1 MGIEHIRKAYKELVR
16 RRHRFWLSLS
26 ERGQKTFILG
36 GSILL
41 TCGFFFQIIKQWM
54 NPLGKIPKDE
64 KHLYN
69 NDNYFRAKREKELL
83 EQSLEWQ
90 RRGKRLKEGSSG
102 LTWNE
107 EK

>member
-36 GSILL
+36 GSVLL
-41 TCGFFFQIIKQWM
+41 TCGFFFQIIKQMM
-54 NPLGKIPKDE
+54 NPLGNIPKDE

-69 NDNYFRAKREKELL
+69 NDNYFRGKLTHSIAPNLSSLL
-83 EQSLEWQ
+83 SLM
-90 RRGKRLKEGSSG
+90 
-102 LTWNE
+102 TIYHFMYD
-107 EK
+107 